1 MGAERLHNG
10 PRLLK
15 GVVDLCRAGSASRH
29 SALYCKSICWLSWQ
43 DHGCVNGRSRAGALA
58 AGNVLQWRLGAASA
72 GRMAAKHD
80 VTKAFA
86 CVSHEHLGQTV
97 YQMHRRV
104 DAQVMFPRHRRTACA
119 VNARDG
125 DGTFLNGAECH
136 MGDSDAATKFRLA
149 FERPAKEWRRAFFP
163 TSDVRELI
171 AGCPIAQKTCDL
183 GATSA
188 FLGAR
193 AHASGWSDEEIN
205 ARCSAMRLGWRGMGK
220 FWKVCSFF
228 DRKSLVFQGRA
239 IGAAAS
245 GLEARVLTSDQTK
258 KLDSVAARYASSPR
272 QGIAIY
278 RRLNEGG
285 KTNHWALQFKNDLHY
300 PGRLD
305 DGPGSLDEQ
314 KNMDAKIVD
323 LIELDDELMDVKQ
336 MQKFFPAL
344 LRLLLNLA
352 LHQRRSDAIE
362 LKTFLMSSGT
372 QVAVKARALVKDWVE
387 AAEDARSPLPKA
399 EEERNIQGTGARS
412 VACHAGVFE
421 GLVAEGNAVGRADQ
435 RQLEEL
441 AKQQNAANAQEM
453 GEAAPLAKITDA
465 REEGEVKLALSC
477 TSRLNFQPAPASPAA
492 QAGAGCKQGAAPLGH
507 AERPLHT
514 GLHELENMT
523 QRAKMSAASRGSA
536 LTHGPSEPTFP
547 ALIRRGSRAAEPR
560 RDKPIHQN
568 LEEVAPL
575 QPPRV
580 KSPLRLPRLL
590 QRRGLWK
597 EVLASCVC
605 VSVGVLHPLAT
616 EASKSGKVFT
626 CQRDPSED
634 EPVLCTTDSYLDSDD
649 LIVRRGMPFHPAT
662 LTVASQFLA
671 VMISCCMVLAV
682 MGAPAWKRLLDRK
695 SLMRIAPVGL
705 LYGLGDFLQTV
716 ACNSASAPVV
726 LVMGQSKL
734 LLTALLSKFML
745 PSQGAADW
753 PRLIVISCAAA
764 ASTDISAGMAANSV
778 MSDFEVQGALLA
790 LLKATLSS
798 MGAVLS
804 ERDFKKGENY
814 WILSFRVQ
822 LMMLCASVAILPWTC
837 SAFFDRGLPPM
848 DVLAEFFQGGPVVKC
863 LPAGVVPR
871 CVPQGAGGS
880 CSCIDHQGW
889 DRWTAVAVFA
899 IVING
904 YATGL
909 EPTLVIAV
917 LTGARF
923 LDAYP

>member
-1 MGAERLHNG
+1 LFKGAQTE
-10 PRLLK
+10 PFW
-15 GVVDLCRAGSASRH
+15 LCAMVAISWKPPSRT
-29 SALYCKSICWLSWQ
+29 Q
-43 DHGCVNGRSRAGALA
+43 
-58 AGNVLQWRLGAASA
+58 
-72 GRMAAKHD
+72 
-80 VTKAFA
+80 
-86 CVSHEHLGQTV
+86 
-97 YQMHRRV
+97 
-104 DAQVMFPRHRRTACA
+104 
-119 VNARDG
+119 
-125 DGTFLNGAECH
+125 
-136 MGDSDAATKFRLA
+136 
-149 FERPAKEWRRAFFP
+149 
-163 TSDVRELI
+163 
-171 AGCPIAQKTCDL
+171 
-183 GATSA
+183 
-188 FLGAR
+188 
-193 AHASGWSDEEIN
+193 
-205 ARCSAMRLGWRGMGK
+205 
-220 FWKVCSFF
+220 
-228 DRKSLVFQGRA
+228 SLV
-239 IGAAAS
+239 
-245 GLEARVLTSDQTK
+245 
-258 KLDSVAARYASSPR
+258 
-272 QGIAIY
+272 
-278 RRLNEGG
+278 N
-285 KTNHWALQFKNDLHY
+285 N
-300 PGRLD
+300 
-305 DGPGSLDEQ
+305 
-314 KNMDAKIVD
+314 
-323 LIELDDELMDVKQ
+323 
-336 MQKFFPAL
+336 
-344 LRLLLNLA
+344 
-352 LHQRRSDAIE
+352 
-362 LKTFLMSSGT
+362 
-372 QVAVKARALVKDWVE
+372 
-387 AAEDARSPLPKA
+387 
-399 EEERNIQGTGARS
+399 
-412 VACHAGVFE
+412 
-421 GLVAEGNAVGRADQ
+421 
-435 RQLEEL
+435 
-441 AKQQNAANAQEM
+441 
-453 GEAAPLAKITDA
+453 
-465 REEGEVKLALSC
+465 
-477 TSRLNFQPAPASPAA
+477 
-492 QAGAGCKQGAAPLGH
+492 
-507 AERPLHT
+507 
-514 GLHELENMT
+514 
-523 QRAKMSAASRGSA
+523 
-536 LTHGPSEPTFP
+536 
-547 ALIRRGSRAAEPR
+547 R

-904 YATGL
+904 YATGIIL
-909 EPTLVIAV
+909 KYCSAVTKSLCGALSTGVFYVSYVCLGDRPFNLAQATVLVIVAITAYEYAV
-917 LTGARF
+917 ARYQQR
-923 LDAYP
+923 LAAALEALPLATARAPA